1 LRRITGHSQ
10 LGSDHDVRASV
21 RQLIVSPSDL
31 LEIAAQ
37 VADRWI
43 NLGETDL
50 HPRSNVMRGAKSGKN
65 FAYFFSLPMT
75 VRCS

>member
-1 LRRITGHSQ
+1 
-10 LGSDHDVRASV
+10 
-21 RQLIVSPSDL
+21 LIVSSSDL

-37 VADRWI
+37 VADRRI
-43 NLGETDL
+43 NLGETDP
-50 HPRSNVMRGAKSGKN
+50 HPRNEVMRGADSGKN